1 MTILTLSSIF
11 MLLLLSQPT
20 RAQMGEPD
28 SNSDSPYDVHNSHPS
43 ILSIIINLVAV
54 FFFIGIFG
62 FLIRFCTT
70 DTSTDNNVV
79 TRSSSLRRSRGLDEE
94 VIEGFPVLDYAAVK
108 AAKIGKEALECAVC
122 LMEFED
128 DDTLR
133 LIPRCDHVFHP
144 ECIDA
149 WLLGHTT
156 CPVCRCN
163 LAEKVDNDVVL
174 EQSLVNEVVIQVDEV
189 RESNNNDHQN
199 NEENNSMNRPP
210 LHGRIRRSRTMMR
223 SLSFGRPRWFSKL
236 VRSLSTGH
244 VEVKQLENTERFTLR
259 LPDEVRKQIMS
270 GKLQK
275 RNSTRG
281 LFGSLRGRASRSG
294 QWGFS
299 LTPPFLTPARSLKSV
314 DGEATR
320 PTRIRASSL
329 GGCSNSLENV
339 ISTSREVSLCND
351 IQAELTQLPV

>member
-1 MTILTLSSIF
+1 MTIITTLSSI
-11 MLLLLSQPT
+11 LLLFLLSQPT
-20 RAQMGEPD
+20 RAQTGKPE
-28 SNSDSPYDVHNSHPS
+28 SNSDSPYDGHDSHPS
-43 ILSIIINLVAV
+43 ILSIILNLVAV
-54 FFFIGIFG
+54 FFFIAIFG

-79 TRSSSLRRSRGLDEE
+79 TRSNSLRRSRGLDVE
-94 VIEGFPVLDYAAVK
+94 VIEGFPILDYAAVK
-108 AAKIGKEALECAVC
+108 AAKIGKGALECAVC

-149 WLLGHTT
+149 WLVGHTT

-174 EQSLVNEVVIQVDEV
+174 EQTLVNDVVIRVDEV
-189 RESNNNDHQN
+189 RESNDHQN
-199 NEENNSMNRPP
+199 NEENNSMERPH

-223 SLSFGRPRWFSKL
+223 SLSFGRPRWFGKL

-259 LPDEVRKQIMS
+259 LPDDVRKQIMS

-275 RNSTRG
+275 RNGTRG
-281 LFGSLRGRASRSG
+281 LFGSLRGRARRSG

-299 LTPPFLTPARSLKSV
+299 LTPPFLTPARSLKSL

-320 PTRIRASSL
+320 PTRSRGSSM
-329 GGCSNSLENV
+329 GGCSSLENV
-339 ISTSREVSLCND
+339 STSREISLCND
-351 IQAELTQLPV
+351 IQAELNQLPV